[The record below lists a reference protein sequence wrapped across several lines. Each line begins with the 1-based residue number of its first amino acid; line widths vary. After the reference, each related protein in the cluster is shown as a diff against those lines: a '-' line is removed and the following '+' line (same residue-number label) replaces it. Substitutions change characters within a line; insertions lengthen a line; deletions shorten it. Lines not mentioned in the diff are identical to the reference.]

1 MTSSNYALSFTVPQ
15 SPDAVFAAIA
25 NVRGWWSQ
33 EISGGTEH
41 VGDVF
46 AYRYKDLHRCSIA
59 VMEAAAGKRIVW
71 HVLDNYFSFTRDET
85 EWKGT
90 DIVFDIAGRGA
101 DTEVT
106 FTHRGL
112 VPSHECYEACSQGW
126 RMYVEGSLRALIM
139 TGKGRPNVGEAMT
152 ESERILAA

>member
-1 MTSSNYALSFTVPQ
+1 MTNRDYTLSFTVAQ
-15 SPDAVFAAIA
+15 SPDTVFAAIA

-41 VGDVF
+41 VGDTF
-46 AYRYKDLHRCSIA
+46 AYRYQDLHRCRIA
-59 VMEAAAGKRIVW
+59 ITEAAPGKRIVW

-90 DIVFDIAGRGA
+90 DIVFDIVSKDGV
-101 DTEVT
+101 TEVT

-112 VPSHECYEACSQGW
+112 VPSYECFEACSQGW
-126 RMYVEGSLRALIM
+126 RMYVEGSLRDLIM
-139 TGKGRPNVGEAMT
+139 TGRGRPNVGEAMT

>member
-1 MTSSNYALSFTVPQ
+1 MTDINYTLSFTVPQ

-33 EISGGTEH
+33 ELSGGTEH

-46 AYRYKDLHRCSIA
+46 AYRYRDLHRCRIA
-59 VMEAAAGKRIVW
+59 IIEAAPGKRIVW
-71 HVLDNYFSFTRDET
+71 HVLDNYFSFTQDET

-90 DIVFDIAGRGA
+90 DMIFDITRKG
-101 DTEVT
+101 DVTEVT

-112 VPSHECYEACSQGW
+112 VPTYECYEACSQGW
-126 RMYVEGSLRALIM
+126 QMYVEGSLRELIT